1 MSFVVMMFGVVG
13 VDALR
18 IMTNSLTI
26 VYIRVGLMVVMLG
39 GVDDNAYGGECCS
52 VGGGGGDECVVGDM
66 NGDR

>member
-52 VGGGGGDECVVGDM
+52 GGGGGGDECVVGDM